1 MRNNVHDL
9 AHYQLIRISSDIKAL
24 GALSKCTV
32 ESMEDSQ
39 ESLAVELQEPTQKAS
54 LYEGLF
60 YLL

>member
-1 MRNNVHDL
+1 MSRNEHDL

-24 GALSKCTV
+24 GTLSKCTV
-32 ESMEDSQ
+32 ESTEDSQ
-39 ESLAVELQEPTQKAS
+39 ESLAVELQEPTQKAP